1 MATQQEYLAAIQ
13 RERDANARAQ
23 AEGYE
28 SAAHKESHANVGA
41 QAAGF
46 SDAAAYER
54 DADIR
59 AQAAGFDS
67 AVAQEID
74 ANKRSQAAGFT
85 SAVDQEINANRRARE
100 AGYLNAADYE
110 SGLRTRS
117 DAPFLDPRLQP
128 APAIPEQFALGTA
141 NLLKYNPDQPNVPG
155 YDPNWRDNYPGGFD
169 FHGNPITSRG
179 LLDGPPNPTVP
190 SFGYQDWTRFMP
202 TAFGLAEGGGMHY
215 QPWATG
221 APQGGGPYTVYSS
234 CFVDGV
240 RVELVD
246 GSEKNVSEISVGD
259 EVKTDKGDGVVTKIY
274 PSKAG
279 GQKLY
284 GFNDKE
290 PFVTEAHPFMTQDGW
305 KKISEVTEGDTLYRN
320 GKGIVTVESIT
331 STEIPEDTP
340 VYNFHV
346 DGHETYFADGYLV
359 HNKTYGTG
367 YGPGTGP
374 GVINPNIWGNP
385 NTNTTTTT
393 NGVIPG
399 SDKANDLANGRT
411 HHPGMYDSNDMWVGS
426 EGGGAREAYNRDT
439 FNAPQSALGKSFMDL
454 LASNPITRL
463 TTTLNSQLG
472 YVNGIDTS
480 YGAEGANGQ
489 GESEADIEADIEAT
503 RDGGLVA

>member
-1 MATQQEYLAAIQ
+1 MATIAE
-13 RERDANARAQ
+13 ERAANARAR

-28 SAAHKESHANVGA
+28 SAAHKEAHANVGA
-41 QAAGF
+41 SAAGY
-46 SDAAAYER
+46 AN
-54 DADIR
+54 
-59 AQAAGFDS
+59 
-67 AVAQEID
+67 AVQQEID
-74 ANKRSQAAGFT
+74 ANRRAQAEGFASAAAKEMDANRRSVEAGFT
-85 SAVDQEINANRRARE
+85 SAVDQEIDANRRARE

-128 APAIPEQFALGTA
+128 APVIPEQFRLGTA

-155 YDPNWRDNYPGGFD
+155 YDPNWRDDYPGGLD
-169 FHGNPITSRG
+169 FHGNPINNTVTSRG
-179 LLDGPPNPTVP
+179 ILDGPPNPTVP
-190 SFGYQDWTRFMP
+190 SFGYQDWSRFMP
-202 TAFGLAEGGGMHY
+202 TNFGLAEGGGMHY
-215 QPWATG
+215 QPWVTG
-221 APQGGGPYTVYSS
+221 GQGLLGGWMDS

-240 RVELVD
+240 QVELVD
-246 GSEKNVSEISVGD
+246 GSEKNVSEIRVGD

-359 HNKTYGTG
+359 HNKTYAPGYAPPGGTI
-367 YGPGTGP
+367 GTD
-374 GVINPNIWGNP
+374 PNIWGNP
-385 NTNTTTTT
+385 NTTTTT

-399 SDKANDLANGRT
+399 SDKAKDLANGRT
-411 HHPGMYDSNDMWVGS
+411 HHDDMYDHNDMW
-426 EGGGAREAYNRDT
+426 
-439 FNAPQSALGKSFMDL
+439 
-454 LASNPITRL
+454 I
-463 TTTLNSQLG
+463 
-472 YVNGIDTS
+472 
-480 YGAEGANGQ
+480 GAEGEGVRSGSTDAGTSWQNIPGLNTIMTNQ
-489 GESEADIEADIEAT
+489 GYNPTYPGVTNPLAPGFTTSTAPGYDYTMTLPADTGRGAD
-503 RDGGLVA
+503 RDDGRSPGAAIDSSDQGTGPF

>member
-128 APAIPEQFALGTA
+128 APVIPDKFALGKA
-141 NLLKYNPDQPNVPG
+141 NLLKYNPDQPSHPD
-155 YDPNWRDNYPGGFD
+155 YDPNWRDDYPGGFD
-169 FHGNPITSRG
+169 IHGNPITSGG

-190 SFGYQDWTRFMP
+190 SFGYQDWSRFMP
-202 TAFGLAEGGGMHY
+202 TNFGLAEGGGMHY
-215 QPWATG
+215 QPWA
-221 APQGGGPYTVYSS
+221 QGGGPYTIYSS

-240 RVELVD
+240 QVELVD

-290 PFVTEAHPFMTQDGW
+290 PFVTEVHPFMTQDGW

-359 HNKTYGTG
+359 HNKTYAPG
-367 YGPGTGP
+367 YEPGGPNFVPGTGP

-399 SDKANDLANGRT
+399 SDKAKDLANGRT
-411 HHPGMYDSNDMWVGS
+411 HHPDMYDSNDMWVGA
-426 EGGGAREAYNRDT
+426 EGGGGAEAQNQVD
-439 FNAPQSALGKSFMDL
+439 FGVNPASGLGRSFMNA
-454 LASNPITRL
+454 LANNPITRL
-463 TTTLNSQLG
+463 TNTLNSQLQQDEARNYG
-472 YVNGIDTS
+472 WSGADTD
-480 YGAEGANGQ
+480 
-489 GESEADIEADIEAT
+489 ADISDSEVDIAQ
-503 RDGGLVA
+503 GVL

>member
-54 DADIR
+54 DANIR

-67 AVAQEID
+67 AVAQEMD
-74 ANKRSQAAGFT
+74 ANRRSKEAGFT
-85 SAVDQEINANRRARE
+85 SAVDQEIDANRRARE

-128 APAIPEQFALGTA
+128 APVIPDKFALGKA
-141 NLLKYNPDQPNVPG
+141 NLLKYNPDQPLHPD
-155 YDPNWRDNYPGGFD
+155 YDPNWRDDYPGGLD
-169 FHGNPITSRG
+169 IHGNPITRPG
-179 LLDGPPNPTVP
+179 ILDGPPNPTVP
-190 SFGYQDWTRFMP
+190 SFGYQDWSRFMP

-215 QPWATG
+215 QPWVTE
-221 APQGGGPYTVYSS
+221 APRPIGWMDS

-331 STEIPEDTP
+331 SKEIPEDTP

-367 YGPGTGP
+367 YVPPGGTIGTD
-374 GVINPNIWGNP
+374 PNIWGNP
-385 NTNTTTTT
+385 NTTTTT
-393 NGVIPG
+393 NTGAIPG
-399 SDKANDLANGRT
+399 SDKDKDLKNGRT
-411 HHPGMYDSNDMWVGS
+411 HHPEMYDANDMWVGA
-426 EGGGAREAYNRDT
+426 EGEGARSGSTDAGTSWQNIPGLNTIMTNQGYNPT
-439 FNAPQSALGKSFMDL
+439 YPGVTNPLAPGF
-454 LASNPITRL
+454 
-463 TTTLNSQLG
+463 TTTTAPG
-472 YVNGIDTS
+472 YDYTMDISAGDDDR
-480 YGAEGANGQ
+480 GFDPQ
-489 GESEADIEADIEAT
+489 GGETGSSGMGDWT
-503 RDGGLVA
+503 